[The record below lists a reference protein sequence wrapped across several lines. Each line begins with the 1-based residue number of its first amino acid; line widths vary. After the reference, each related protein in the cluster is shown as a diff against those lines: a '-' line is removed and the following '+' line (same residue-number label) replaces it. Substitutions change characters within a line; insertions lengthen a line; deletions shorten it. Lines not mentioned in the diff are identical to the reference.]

1 MHDEHHDLTGDQV
14 GDATRGGAGLSE
26 LDVLVAEA
34 EIGRVVARYCRAID
48 RMDEPLLRGC
58 YHPDATD
65 EHGSFTGGVDAYV
78 AWVWG
83 LLERYRSTMHLI
95 GNQLVELD
103 SPDSARVETYGV
115 AFHIGETD
123 DPKLNLTTGF
133 RFVDRFDRIDARW
146 AISRRVS
153 VTEWSRTNDPSTRWE
168 LPDSLR
174 VGRRDRDDPTYLV

>member
-1 MHDEHHDLTGDQV
+1 MNQDNLPAAVQQLIDRQ
-14 GDATRGGAGLSE
+14 AI
-26 LDVLVAEA
+26 LDCVT
-34 EIGRVVARYCRAID
+34 RYCRAVD
-48 RMDEPLLRGC
+48 RMDEVLLRAC
-58 YHPDATD
+58 YHPHATD

-103 SPDSARVETYGV
+103 SPTSARVETYGV
-115 AFHIGETD
+115 AFHVGESD

-133 RFVDRFDRIDARW
+133 RFVDRFDRIDGRW
-146 AISRRVS
+146 AISRRVA
-153 VTEWSRTNDPSTRWE
+153 VTEWSRTNDPSSWWE

-174 VGRRDRDDPTYLV
+174 VGRRDRDDPSYWV